1 MPENIFVLQLLVRAL
16 CGTDKV
22 YSSFIPFKLFSY
34 GEIREFEV
42 VVEKSVKYTV
52 NVHFLIHS

>member
-1 MPENIFVLQLLVRAL
+1 MRAL